1 MKIYLAKI
9 KKRISKIQLVSRL
22 SQLAHARSFGLD
34 YVACSSLGALCSLK
48 PCKTDSQLANNL
60 WRKLLSSRTRD
71 RPRLKPHLLH
81 ASGQTHYK
89 KYFHKSWRE
98 GVRHRAKRLFL
109 GLPLARAVR
118 LSYQR
123 TYSLHEPRVL
133 AIYSSPSLTEI
144 VVLPK
149 LRKKRDLQL

>member
-1 MKIYLAKI
+1 MGKWKINL
-9 KKRISKIQLVSRL
+9 KKYKKQGL
-22 SQLAHARSFGLD
+22 S
-34 YVACSSLGALCSLK
+34 
-48 PCKTDSQLANNL
+48 P
-60 WRKLLSSRTRD
+60 
-71 RPRLKPHLLH
+71 
-81 ASGQTHYK
+81 GQTHYK

-118 LSYQR
+118 LSYQK
-123 TYSLHEPRVL
+123 TYNLHEPRVL
-133 AIYSSPSLTEI
+133 AIYSSPSLIEI

>member
-1 MKIYLAKI
+1 MPS
-9 KKRISKIQLVSRL
+9 RILLSTFPSLFIFQNHKYDRSR
-22 SQLAHARSFGLD
+22 HASLKALTRSFSGVVLTPE
-34 YVACSSLGALCSLK
+34 YVESRY
-48 PCKTDSQLANNL
+48 AN
-60 WRKLLSSRTRD
+60 
-71 RPRLKPHLLH
+71 
-81 ASGQTHYK
+81 AGQTHYK

>member
-1 MKIYLAKI
+1 MQNTRYLQVMGVYFYILINITPITAFHYFKFNRGKFVHVASFNNRVSQCSVVFLTNQAELGLCTG
-9 KKRISKIQLVSRL
+9 KKK
-22 SQLAHARSFGLD
+22 
-34 YVACSSLGALCSLK
+34 K
-48 PCKTDSQLANNL
+48 
-60 WRKLLSSRTRD
+60 
-71 RPRLKPHLLH
+71 
-81 ASGQTHYK
+81 K

>member
-1 MKIYLAKI
+1 MQNYEKSSGEKIDL
-9 KKRISKIQLVSRL
+9 
-22 SQLAHARSFGLD
+22 
-34 YVACSSLGALCSLK
+34 
-48 PCKTDSQLANNL
+48 
-60 WRKLLSSRTRD
+60 
-71 RPRLKPHLLH
+71 
-81 ASGQTHYK
+81 GQTHYI

-118 LSYQR
+118 LSNQR

-149 LRKKRDLQL
+149 LRKKEIYNYSFHAQKTSSALLRVFDL

>member
-1 MKIYLAKI
+1 MNQNRKADLATDYSLMSLPF
-9 KKRISKIQLVSRL
+9 KKQFYI
-22 SQLAHARSFGLD
+22 
-34 YVACSSLGALCSLK
+34 
-48 PCKTDSQLANNL
+48 T
-60 WRKLLSSRTRD
+60 
-71 RPRLKPHLLH
+71 
-81 ASGQTHYK
+81 GQTHYK
-89 KYFHKSWRE
+89 KYLQKSWRE

-144 VVLPK
+144 VV
-149 LRKKRDLQL
+149 

>member
-1 MKIYLAKI
+1 MLRKKQAFQGSAIASFLRYASELASPALTILATRFKILKQGLSLA
-9 KKRISKIQLVSRL
+9 RV
-22 SQLAHARSFGLD
+22 
-34 YVACSSLGALCSLK
+34 
-48 PCKTDSQLANNL
+48 
-60 WRKLLSSRTRD
+60 
-71 RPRLKPHLLH
+71 
-81 ASGQTHYK
+81 GQTHYK

-98 GVRHRAKRLFL
+98 AVRHRAKRLFL

>member
-1 MKIYLAKI
+1 MPD
-9 KKRISKIQLVSRL
+9 
-22 SQLAHARSFGLD
+22 F
-34 YVACSSLGALCSLK
+34 
-48 PCKTDSQLANNL
+48 KTPILYILNRTSHRTYCHHKNQQ
-60 WRKLLSSRTRD
+60 KLIFHQNEYNHFFQIFQNS
-71 RPRLKPHLLH
+71 
-81 ASGQTHYK
+81 SGQTHYK
-89 KYFHKSWRE
+89 KYFHKGWRE
-98 GVRHRAKRLFL
+98 GVRHRIKRLFL

-149 LRKKRDLQL
+149 LRKKQDLQL

>member
-1 MKIYLAKI
+1 MEL
-9 KKRISKIQLVSRL
+9 RSKQAFRT
-22 SQLAHARSFGLD
+22 
-34 YVACSSLGALCSLK
+34 SLPLIL
-48 PCKTDSQLANNL
+48 
-60 WRKLLSSRTRD
+60 RTRL
-71 RPRLKPHLLH
+71 RLAYGGLLRRCYNPCRMYQKH
-81 ASGQTHYK
+81 FKYIFIIYINKTHKVNKIMLRNTKISWQTHYK
-89 KYFHKSWRE
+89 IYFHKSWRE
-98 GVRHRAKRLFL
+98 EVRHRAKRLFL

>member
-1 MKIYLAKI
+1 MFKSRSVPACACCSHTTERFVCTCCEFFFNAAAK
-9 KKRISKIQLVSRL
+9 KLGNDLFKSR
-22 SQLAHARSFGLD
+22 S
-34 YVACSSLGALCSLK
+34 VPILK
-48 PCKTDSQLANNL
+48 T
-60 WRKLLSSRTRD
+60 
-71 RPRLKPHLLH
+71 
-81 ASGQTHYK
+81 GQTHYK

-123 TYSLHEPRVL
+123 TYSLHEPRGL

-149 LRKKRDLQL
+149 LRKKRDSQL

>member
-1 MKIYLAKI
+1 MQNYEKSSGEKIDL
-9 KKRISKIQLVSRL
+9 
-22 SQLAHARSFGLD
+22 
-34 YVACSSLGALCSLK
+34 
-48 PCKTDSQLANNL
+48 
-60 WRKLLSSRTRD
+60 
-71 RPRLKPHLLH
+71 
-81 ASGQTHYK
+81 GQTHYI

-118 LSYQR
+118 LSNQR

-149 LRKKRDLQL
+149 LRKKRGSQL